1 MPTRLTFLHPSR
13 SIPITRWRAAS
24 RWRTGPSTFA
34 ILVFG
39 LWLFGT
45 GEACLVVSGIGVS
58 PWTVLAEG
66 MTLHLPISIGLATF
80 LTSCVVL
87 LLWIPLRERPG
98 LGTISNAVVISI
110 ALQVMV
116 MTIPTPSQWWL
127 QLALVIIGIACIG
140 IGSGL
145 YLTTNLGPGPR
156 DGWMT
161 GIHQRTGWPV
171 ARVRLCIEATVV
183 IIGWLLGGTVGIGTI
198 VFALCIGLSVGYG
211 LRVAGWL
218 GRATS
223 PAPSDIP
230 DVDEPHPE
238 LEA

>member
-1 MPTRLTFLHPSR
+1 
-13 SIPITRWRAAS
+13 
-24 RWRTGPSTFA
+24 
-34 ILVFG
+34 
-39 LWLFGT
+39 
-45 GEACLVVSGIGVS
+45 
-58 PWTVLAEG
+58 
-66 MTLHLPISIGLATF
+66 
-80 LTSCVVL
+80 
-87 LLWIPLRERPG
+87 
-98 LGTISNAVVISI
+98 
-110 ALQVMV
+110 MV